1 MSAQFA
7 ETNIEETVH
16 HAVSFT
22 AANTYIGLP
31 QMKAYNAINIR
42 FQFRTFEPNG
52 LIMYNAGKASDF
64 IAVELVEGRI
74 QYTLN
79 LGYGPINIK
88 NNAAESLADNKWHW
102 VVIGRPSRYRH
113 TLMVDGHLVQQEATT
128 ITWTLMEFCILV
140 SNFNF
145 TFRYITI
152 FCE

>member
-52 LIMYNAGKASDF
+52 LLMYNAGKASDF

-74 QYTLN
+74 QVIHFSVLF
-79 LGYGPINIK
+79 GVKQRSFCFNI
-88 NNAAESLADNKWHW
+88 E
-102 VVIGRPSRYRH
+102 
-113 TLMVDGHLVQQEATT
+113 E
-128 ITWTLMEFCILV
+128 ECF
-140 SNFNF
+140 
-145 TFRYITI
+145 
-152 FCE
+152 